1 MKELRGR
8 NSSNNLKKL
17 KKKKKCQYKLRTNF
31 QSGLRWSTTQRLTP
45 KADRS
50 ELPEWDQSKQ
60 LNTVVNICLGN
71 GYRPRSLVCLLVFTT
86 TDCFTISG
94 LVLRISSLMNIIC
107 VCVWVCGWEVRL
119 ERNSFINALPGW
131 AHPKPSLRS
140 LLWWAEAI
148 QPNLTLLLPKYT
160 HGSRHGTVKHW
171 QSLPHR
177 GRMIVAQNRTNKT
190 IGEGLA
196 ELQRNLRL
204 GAGRAEIA
212 LLPSNII
219 FKQQFSEKT

>member
-17 KKKKKCQYKLRTNF
+17 KKKRSANIRTNF

-107 VCVWVCGWEVRL
+107 VCVCGCVGGKCGWRGT
-119 ERNSFINALPGW
+119 R
-131 AHPKPSLRS
+131 SLTHFRVGPIPS
-140 LLWWAEAI
+140 LLWGI
-148 QPNLTLLLPKYT
+148 LMGRSHSTQPYL
-160 HGSRHGTVKHW
+160 
-171 QSLPHR
+171 
-177 GRMIVAQNRTNKT
+177 IVAKIHSWVKAWHSETLTVTAPQREDDCSSKQNKQNHWGRAGRVTKKLEVGG
-190 IGEGLA
+190 GEG
-196 ELQRNLRL
+196 RNCT
-204 GAGRAEIA
+204 IT
-212 LLPSNII
+212 
-219 FKQQFSEKT
+219 KQYHF